1 MSTLSARLS
10 LGFSCVGHTY
20 SHLLA
25 PIFFVVALTLEDEL
39 GLTHGETVSLILISN
54 VLYGAA
60 APLAGW
66 LGDRWSSVGMM
77 VFYFLGT
84 GAGMILTGFAG
95 SPVAITVGLAVT
107 GVFASIYHPVG
118 IAWLVRNAVNRGTAL
133 GISGFFGGVGPALAA
148 LLAGALTDWINW
160 RAAFLIPGVV
170 MLITGVAFFALVVRR
185 IVVETKVDRR
195 AQAPA
200 SRHDTVR
207 VFVVLAVTMICAGLI
222 YQATQAALPKL
233 FSERLGAFASDGILG
248 VGALVALVYI
258 LGGTM
263 QIAAGYIA
271 DRFPLRAVYVLC
283 FALQV
288 PTLLL
293 AGYLGGTLLVLVSL
307 AMVSANWS
315 SQPAENS
322 LVAIYAPS
330 RWRGLIYGLKFVI
343 AFAFCGFFG
352 VKLEGVIYDMTGGF
366 TWLFTVLAALAALA
380 VVAGLMLPPE
390 RQAAPAAAK

>member
-20 SHLLA
+20 SHLVA
-25 PIFFVVALTLEDEL
+25 PIFFVVALTLEDEW
-39 GLTHGETVSLILISN
+39 GLTHGETVALIIVSN

-77 VFYFLGT
+77 VFFFLGT
-84 GAGMILTGFAG
+84 GAGMVLTGLAD
-95 SPVAITVGLAVT
+95 SAVAVAVGLAVT
-107 GVFASIYHPVG
+107 GLFASIYHPVG
-118 IAWLVRNAVNRGTAL
+118 IAWLIRNAVNRGAAL
-133 GISGFFGGVGPALAA
+133 GISGFFGGAGPALAA
-148 LLAGALTDWINW
+148 LLAGALTDWISW
-160 RAAFLIPGVV
+160 RAAFLVPGGAMLATGVV
-170 MLITGVAFFALVVRR
+170 FFALVYRR
-185 IVVETKVDRR
+185 LVVESKADRR
-195 AQAPA
+195 VQAPV
-200 SRHDTVR
+200 SREDTVR
-207 VFVVLAVTMICAGLI
+207 AFVVLSITMICSGLI
-222 YQATQAALPKL
+222 YQATLAGLPKL
-233 FSERLGAFASDGILG
+233 FSERLGTAAGEGILG
-248 VGALVALVYI
+248 VGALVALVFMV
-258 LGGTM
+258 GGTM
-263 QIAAGYIA
+263 QIVAGYLA

-293 AGYLGGTLLVLVSL
+293 AGHLGGTLLVVVSV

-322 LVAIYAPS
+322 LVATYAPS

-366 TWLFTVLAALAALA
+366 TWLFSVLAAISA
-380 VVAGLMLPPE
+380 VAVAAGLLLPPE
-390 RQAAPAAAK
+390 RQMAPVAAE